1 MAASIAAST
10 TATSPS
16 GPAAWEWYLC
26 AGAIKAASAF
36 MLASF
41 EATAAEPITKAVAAV
56 VFPFLS
62 TTVSF

>member
-1 MAASIAAST
+1 
-10 TATSPS
+10 
-16 GPAAWEWYLC
+16 
-26 AGAIKAASAF
+26 

-41 EATAAEPITKAVAAV
+41 EATAAELITKAVAAV

>member
-1 MAASIAAST
+1 
-10 TATSPS
+10 
-16 GPAAWEWYLC
+16 
-26 AGAIKAASAF
+26 

-41 EATAAEPITKAVAAV
+41 EATAAAAELIAEAVAAV